1 MYQNKFWFLLS
12 VETTIDRESDFAREI
27 AEQNR
32 LKELLAAEEA
42 AHKSTKVRHTRAQ
55 SLKNPD
61 LCFKFNWWYC
71 PTFASRVNW
80 LRRLQIMQAL

>member
-42 AHKSTKVRHTRAQ
+42 AHKSTKVRYRCGHPKPPLT
-55 SLKNPD
+55 
-61 LCFKFNWWYC
+61 
-71 PTFASRVNW
+71 T
-80 LRRLQIMQAL
+80 